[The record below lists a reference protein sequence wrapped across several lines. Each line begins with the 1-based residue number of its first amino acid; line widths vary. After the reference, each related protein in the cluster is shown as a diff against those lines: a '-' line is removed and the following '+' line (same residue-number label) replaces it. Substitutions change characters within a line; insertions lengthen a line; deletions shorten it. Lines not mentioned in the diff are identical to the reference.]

1 MVCEA
6 HKCIARALRLVADAN
21 SIPQEG
27 VCDRHRKRPR
37 ETFLPF
43 RRNAGKRNA
52 ARHGSVIPHAF
63 VKAMRAAMELVF
75 ALVRVEAVFL
85 PVERKR
91 RAADAVC
98 IAPYRRSQTAVPLL
112 IIRKRIITQTNVQPI
127 GQNKALQRCAIVQKR
142 NAVAL
147 FRKCQPFYGTSLRF
161 SKCRFDIIQTVFLP
175 SICPL
180 QFGFIVSLIAHRA
193 QACAA

>member
-1 MVCEA
+1 METPLRGQESFAARRIPLPESTKLWSMQRRKQRIPDARTKRIFRAEVKRRARNRRKPAEWQVVRTGGRVFLCCKGKRMVEHAAVSVPRQVEICMVCEA

-63 VKAMRAAMELVF
+63 VKAMHAAMELVF

-91 RAADAVC
+91 RAADTVC
-98 IAPYRRSQTAVPLL
+98 IS
-112 IIRKRIITQTNVQPI
+112 
-127 GQNKALQRCAIVQKR
+127 
-142 NAVAL
+142 
-147 FRKCQPFYGTSLRF
+147 S
-161 SKCRFDIIQTVFLP
+161 D
-175 SICPL
+175 
-180 QFGFIVSLIAHRA
+180 
-193 QACAA
+193 